1 MTWIQAYSPLPGGMG
16 ASAAVAAIP
25 LALIFVFLAV
35 LGMKVFKAAI
45 LSLAAALCLA
55 IFVWGMPA
63 PLALLAAAQGAAFG
77 MFPVF
82 YIVLATLFLY
92 NITVKGGQFEIIRAS
107 LAGVTPDRR
116 LQALLIAFCFG
127 AFIEG
132 AAGFGAPVAIA
143 GATLVGLGFRPLYA
157 AGLCLVAN
165 TAPVAF
171 GTIGIPIVALGG
183 VMGLN
188 EAGLLKLSAMVGHQL
203 PLISLMLP
211 AYLILIMAGPRRTLE
226 VLPAVAAC
234 GVTFATC
241 QWAVSTFLGPYL
253 PDLLSSLAAMGA
265 LMMMLRFWKPK
276 TIYRFEHD
284 PAADSEGARYTASQ
298 VARAWLPYM
307 ALTAMVLLWGVPAV
321 KAALNRGTV
330 TISVRGLDN
339 AITRMP
345 DTAPA
350 AAGTAV
356 LAPQAP
362 ILVPAKFK
370 LDYLASSGTAVLA
383 AALVSALACGL
394 GAGATGRLL
403 ARTLHDMRYPALTIT
418 SVLALAYVMN
428 ASGMTACLGI
438 WSTRAGRMFPFISP
452 ILGWLGVFLTGS
464 DTSSN
469 ILFGGLQKTA
479 ATHLGINP
487 ILTAAGNTSGGVM
500 GKMISPQSLAVAC
513 AATGMVGEEGKLF
526 RFTLKHSLL
535 LLLVIALTVYLQA
548 YYLTWMI
555 PS

>member
-1 MTWIQAYSPLPGGMG
+1 MPAR
-16 ASAAVAAIP
+16 
-25 LALIFVFLAV
+25 
-35 LGMKVFKAAI
+35 
-45 LSLAAALCLA
+45 LAALA
-55 IFVWGMPA
+55 GV
-63 PLALLAAAQGAAFG
+63 QGAAFG

-92 NITVKGGQFEIIRAS
+92 NITVRGGQFEIIRAS

-188 EAGLLKLSAMVGHQL
+188 DAGLMRLSAMVGHQL
-203 PLISLMLP
+203 PFISLILP
-211 AYLILIMAGPRRTLE
+211 AYLVLIMAGARRTLE
-226 VLPAVAAC
+226 VFPAVAAC
-234 GVTFATC
+234 GVTFAAC
-241 QWAVSTFLGPYL
+241 QWAVSTYLGPYL
-253 PDLLSSLAAMGA
+253 PDLLSSLAAMAA
-265 LMMMLRFWKPK
+265 LMFLLRFWRPR
-276 TIYRFEHD
+276 TVFRFGHD
-284 PAADSEGARYTASQ
+284 PVADGGGAGFTASQ
-298 VARAWLPYM
+298 VARAWVPYM
-307 ALTAMVLLWGVPAV
+307 ALTAMVLLWGVPSV
-321 KAALNRGTV
+321 KAVLNRATV
-330 TISVRGLDN
+330 MVPVAGLDN
-339 AITRMP
+339 AIARMP
-345 DTAPA
+345 DVAPA
-350 AAGTAV
+350 QAG
-356 LAPQAP
+356 APP
-362 ILVPAKFK
+362 VPVPARFK
-370 LDYLASSGTAVLA
+370 LDYLASGGTAVLLA
-383 AALVSALACGL
+383 AIASALVCGL
-394 GAGATGRLL
+394 RAGEAARIF
-403 ARTLHDMRYPALTIT
+403 ARTLHDMRYPAVTIA

-428 ASGMTACLGI
+428 ASGMTTCLGI
-438 WSTRAGRMFPFISP
+438 WSTKAGRMFPFISP

-469 ILFGGLQKTA
+469 ILFGGLQKAA
-479 ATHLGINP
+479 ATQLGINP

-513 AATGMVGEEGKLF
+513 AATGIVGEEGRLF

-535 LLLVIALTVYLQA
+535 LLFFIAVIVYLQA
-548 YYLTWMI
+548 FYLTGMI